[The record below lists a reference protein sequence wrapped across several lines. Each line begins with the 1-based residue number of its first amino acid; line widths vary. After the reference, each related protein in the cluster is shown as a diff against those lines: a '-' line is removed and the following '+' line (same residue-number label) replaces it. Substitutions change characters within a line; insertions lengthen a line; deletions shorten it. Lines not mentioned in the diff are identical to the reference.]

1 MVPCAFVPFAK
12 LHYKYENKRLI
23 KCAPCWKKIAVPLQE
38 QNSVGCGG
46 QAYPELIS
54 AQLI

>member
-23 KCAPCWKKIAVPLQE
+23 KCAPYWKKIAVPLQE